1 MLDFRFSQNIYAV
14 TIIRTLNIHFSF
26 YFKYFISFQL
36 EFQCIMLLV
45 HNMKF
50 NLPLG
55 ITIFSLYFLL
65 SLASAV
71 FVRASL
77 SPRRCLCCR
86 SPGLCGLLPAF
97 LPLSVAALPL
107 RYCGS
112 VDCFKLTNRT

>member
-86 SPGLCGLLPAF
+86 SVDRRDCVVCSPLSCLSLWRPFRFAIAGLLIA
-97 LPLSVAALPL
+97 S
-107 RYCGS
+107 
-112 VDCFKLTNRT
+112 N